1 MDQVMECILR
11 TENLSKYYKSKKAV
25 DGVSLHVEKGDIYG
39 FLGQNGAGK
48 TTTIRMVMGLIKPT
62 GGQVYLFGEKV
73 VPGRYSHY
81 GRIGSVIE
89 TAGFYPN
96 LTAAENLDIHR
107 RLMGISNK
115 SYLEEALELTGIT
128 EVRNKQVKGFSLGM
142 KQRLGISRA
151 LLHKPELL
159 ILDEPT
165 NGLDPVGIKEIRKL
179 IIDLAMKRKI
189 TVLVSSH
196 ILSEIQLMASKIGII
211 HEGRLLEEIDYAEL
225 KKKSRNYIEIKT
237 PEDKKACFLIENN
250 LGISDYK
257 IVEQGVIRIYE
268 RLSESA
274 SFNRVLQENGLEIS
288 QISVMNDTL
297 EDYFLQLTGGSFKV
311 S

>member
-1 MDQVMECILR
+1 MEYILK
-11 TENLSKYYKSKKAV
+11 TENLSKHYKNKKAV
-25 DGVSLHVEKGDIYG
+25 DSVNLNVQKGEIYG

-48 TTTIRMVMGLIKPT
+48 TTTIRMIMGLVKPT
-62 GGQVYLFGEKV
+62 QGNVYLFGEKII
-73 VPGRYSHY
+73 PGRYSHY
-81 GRIGSVIE
+81 GRIGSIIE

-96 LTAAENLDIHR
+96 LTAAENLEIHR

-115 SYLEEALELTGIT
+115 DYLDEALELTGMM

-179 IIDLAMKRKI
+179 IIDLSMKRKI

-211 HEGRLLEEIDYAEL
+211 HEGKLLEEIGYDEL

-237 PEDKKACFLIENN
+237 PEDKKACFLIEKT
-250 LGISDYK
+250 LGITDYK

-268 RLSESA
+268 RLNESSA
-274 SFNRVLQENGLEIS
+274 FNRVLQENGLEIS
-288 QISVMNDTL
+288 QINVMNDTL